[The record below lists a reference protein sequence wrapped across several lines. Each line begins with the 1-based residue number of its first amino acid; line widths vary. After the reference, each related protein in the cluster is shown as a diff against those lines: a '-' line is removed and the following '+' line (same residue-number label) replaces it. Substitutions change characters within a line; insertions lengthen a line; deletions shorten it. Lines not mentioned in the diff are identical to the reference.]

1 MYKNC
6 LNCKWY
12 YNKKCNCKENKAGK
26 NHLVTDGTTYVEQGY
41 FSQSIEE
48 SNVVQEIISLTIK
61 ALQEQDFIKKNKSI
75 KKFVQDQLEYELN
88 EAIEIS
94 SIGDSITNYF
104 SNGNVE
110 INTEIN
116 NPMEFSCCY
125 WE

>member
-12 YNKKCNCKENKAGK
+12 YNKKCNCKGNKTEK

-48 SNVVQEIISLTIK
+48 SNVVQEIINLTIK

-75 KKFVQDQLEYELN
+75 KKFNQEQLEFELN
-88 EAIEIS
+88 EAIEVS
-94 SIGDSITNYF
+94 SISDSIMNYF
-104 SNGNVE
+104 DSDNVE

-116 NPMEFSCCY
+116 NPIEFSCCY